1 MNIEQM
7 EKALKEINDTA
18 TFLVNENV
26 ALKKINKELNERL
39 KKASQLVR
47 SRAYSIYKKK
57 NHEIKVDIQNEKYEE
72 LMKYLEG

>member
-1 MNIEQM
+1 MNIEQL

-26 ALKKINKELNERL
+26 ALKKINKELKERL

-47 SRAYSIYKKK
+47 SRAYSIYTKK

>member
-47 SRAYSIYKKK
+47 SRAYSIYTKK